1 MRLNRDLMAAGDGAG
16 SFCLQKYKL
25 YETRSKFFMI
35 GWDKTRTIWKV
46 LSIDRLEPSELN
58 IREDPAVYTETE
70 CEDLL
75 NRIHNGNRSS
85 GGLRFVTQCYG
96 IIGFVKFLGPYY
108 LLLITKRQKIG
119 SICGHAV
126 FAISKSKI
134 IAIPNPT
141 VSANMP
147 FSKDENRYRKLLCM
161 VDLTRD
167 FFFSYSF
174 NIMRSLQKNLC
185 DVKSGDVLYETM
197 FVWNEFLT
205 RGIRNNLKSTLWT
218 VALVHGFFKQVKLSI
233 SGKDF
238 VFTLIARRSRH
249 YAGTR
254 YLKRG
259 VNEKGRVANE
269 VETEQIVFD
278 ASSKIVPEKISS
290 VVQIRGSIPL
300 FWSQDSSWLNMKPDI
315 ILEKDQNY
323 EATRL
328 HFDNLMKRYENPI
341 IIFNLI
347 KTYERRPR
355 ESILRAE
362 FAKAIDFIN
371 RDLPAEQHLRFL
383 HWDLSKHFRRAKN
396 VLELLVKL
404 GSDALCLTGFFY
416 WHVPSS
422 LRMPGPLS
430 LHFLVNDGNHN
441 KSSDAIFTGDGY
453 QNDNEGNSGFS
464 SRNTSQSNLD
474 QYSSFSKPPMLQK
487 GVLRTNCIDCLDRT
501 NVAQYAYGLAALGQQ
516 LHALDLIDVPMINLG
531 SPLSDDVMDLYEKM
545 GDTLSLQYVGSAA
558 HNKIFCERR
567 GQWKAATQSQEFFRT
582 VQRYYSNT
590 YMDPLKQDAINV
602 FLGHFQP
609 QEGRAA
615 LWELGSDQHYN
626 IGRHADPF
634 TGENTKSFIKRS
646 LSEGNI
652 LCESDTPSSSSKA
665 GERSPQNMHTS
676 VDTKGLSESTPEM
689 PTSERVVSY
698 SKFDESSFSNFLDLD
713 HISSSGNSCEEE
725 FYERSSLINSPVE
738 KLSSE
743 NVIIELNAETPSN
756 LSWDGSSCKNGT
768 VTEVEQSRVGDQNID
783 IGEFSERFHRWVDH
797 GGSLCF

>member
-161 VDLTRD
+161 VDLTKD
-167 FFFSYSF
+167 FFFSYSY
-174 NIMRSLQKNLC
+174 NIMRSLQRNLC
-185 DVKSGDVLYETM
+185 DMESGGILYETM

-205 RGIRNNLKSTLWT
+205 RGIRSQLKSTIWS
-218 VALVHGFFKQVKLSI
+218 VALVYGFFKQVKLSLP
-233 SGKDF
+233 GKDF
-238 VFTLIARRSRH
+238 MFTLIARRSRH

-259 VNEKGRVANE
+259 VNAKGRVANE
-269 VETEQIVFD
+269 VETEQILFGVNARD
-278 ASSKIVPEKISS
+278 EPTQISS

-315 ILEKDQNY
+315 ILQKDQKY

-328 HFDNLMKRYENPI
+328 HFDNLVKRYGNPI

-347 KTYERRPR
+347 KTYEKRPR
-355 ESILRAE
+355 EFILRSE

-371 RDLPAEQHLRFL
+371 KDLPVEKHLRFL
-383 HWDLSKHFRRAKN
+383 HWDLSEHSQRATN
-396 VLELLVKL
+396 ILELLVKL
-404 GSDALCLTGFFY
+404 GSDALSLTGFF
-416 WHVPSS
+416 HCQLPSS
-422 LRMPGPLS
+422 LKLS
-430 LHFLVNDGNHN
+430 DSMSSSFLMSEHD
-441 KSSDAIFTGDGY
+441 
-453 QNDNEGNSGFS
+453 
-464 SRNTSQSNLD
+464 SNLLINKD
-474 QYSSFSKPPMLQK
+474 NKGKTTFSRKETTDSIVDLACSFERQTMLQK

-501 NVAQYAYGLAALGQQ
+501 NVAQFAYGFAALCQQ
-516 LHALDLIDVPMINLG
+516 LHLMRFIDVPVVGMDSHLF
-531 SPLSDDVMDLYEKM
+531 DDVMDSYEKM
-545 GDTLSLQYVGSAA
+545 GDTLALQYGGSAA
-558 HNKIFCERR
+558 HNKIFCDKR

-590 YMDPLKQDAINV
+590 YTDPLKQDAINV
-602 FLGHFQP
+602 FLGYFQP
-609 QEGRAA
+609 QKDKAA
-615 LWELGSDQHYN
+615 LWELDSDQHYS
-626 IGRHADPF
+626 IRRHGP
-634 TGENTKSFIKRS
+634 SFVDEKARSFKRS
-646 LSEGNI
+646 RSEGN
-652 LCESDTPSSSSKA
+652 LCESTDDSSPISGKGNSQKVH
-665 GERSPQNMHTS
+665 SPVNA
-676 VDTKGLSESTPEM
+676 KESLFGFTPEI
-689 PTSERVVSY
+689 PTCARDTSY
-698 SKFDESSFSNFLDLD
+698 SRPQFADSEHGCFHQLRFDESSSSNFLDLD
-713 HISSSGNSCEEE
+713 RISSSGNSWAEE
-725 FYERSSLINSPVE
+725 FYESTCRS
-738 KLSSE
+738 SSE
-743 NVIIELNAETPSN
+743 NVITDTIVETTSN
-756 LSWDGSSCKNGT
+756 CNWEGSSDL
-768 VTEVEQSRVGDQNID
+768 GDVQNSD
-783 IGEFSERFHRWVDH
+783 VSEFSERFVHWVDH
-797 GGSLCF
+797 GGALCF